1 VWIAAIFSYVG
12 NWLQDVGESWTML
25 SLTTSPLLVA
35 MVTTSFTV
43 PAFVLMLP
51 AGVLSDRLD
60 RRRLLM
66 WAQGSLVVVAAV
78 LAIVTAMHRVSPGV
92 ILVCSACLGVGSALS
107 TPAWQTLVPE
117 LVPRREMPEAITL
130 NSVAFNIA
138 RAIGPAL
145 AGLIIA
151 ALGPA
156 FAFGLNALSFLAVIH
171 VLRSYPEV
179 KRVAEKRRA
188 RRSEDAGES
197 FVRAMVTAV
206 RHARGSAPLRAIY
219 ASISAFAIMAA
230 TVPALLPV
238 FAKQTLHADEKGY
251 GILLGALGFGAIA
264 GALLLRRVRPLM
276 TARTLIAG
284 NMAIYGIAM
293 AAMTLVPSFPL
304 AVLMLV
310 PAGAGWLCS
319 LSTLNALVQLTSP
332 RWVKSRAM
340 ALYQLAFLLFWSIGA
355 SIGGAVASEI
365 GAPITMRVA
374 ALGVIAAATVTAF
387 LRLPGYDDD
396 AQRDDSLATP
406 APAST

>member
-1 VWIAAIFSYVG
+1 
-12 NWLQDVGESWTML
+12 ML
-25 SLTTSPLLVA
+25 SLTSSPMLVA

-51 AGVLSDRLD
+51 AGVLSDRFD
-60 RRRLLM
+60 RRRLLLG
-66 WAQGSLVVVAAV
+66 AQGSLVVVAAT
-78 LAIVTAMHRVSPGV
+78 LAIVTAMHMLTPAV
-92 ILVCSACLGVGSALS
+92 ILACSACLGVGSALS

-138 RAIGPAL
+138 RAVGPAL

-151 ALGPA
+151 AAGPA

-188 RRSEDAGES
+188 RRAQDASES
-197 FVRAMVTAV
+197 FLRAMVTAV
-206 RHARGSAPLRAIY
+206 RHAHGSPPLRALY

-230 TVPALLPV
+230 SVPALLPV
-238 FAKQTLHADEKGY
+238 FAKETLHADEKGY

-276 TARTLIAG
+276 SARTLVAG
-284 NMAIYGIAM
+284 NMAIYGISM
-293 AAMTLVPSFPL
+293 IAMTLGPSFPL

-319 LSTLNALVQLTSP
+319 LSTLNALVQLTSA
-332 RWVKSRAM
+332 RWVKSRTM

-355 SIGGAVASEI
+355 SIGGAVASAV

-374 ALGVIAAATVTAF
+374 ALGVLAAAAITAF
-387 LRLPGYDDD
+387 LRLPSYEDD
-396 AQRDDSLATP
+396 ADRLDESLATP
-406 APAST
+406 APISART